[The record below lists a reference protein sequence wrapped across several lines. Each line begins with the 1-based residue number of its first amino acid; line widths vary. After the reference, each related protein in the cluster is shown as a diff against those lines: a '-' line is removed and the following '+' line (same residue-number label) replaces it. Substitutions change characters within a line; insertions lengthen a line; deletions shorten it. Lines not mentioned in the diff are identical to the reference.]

1 MCHWLFRRQKQCI
14 IKKNYILFLNIIFP
28 NCNNLFQDGPPR
40 SKYLSPNYRAP
51 ASQISSNGSAQKGNQ
66 SQHRGRTN
74 DKNHSKDQS
83 NPDSSLLKY
92 FAENPPV
99 EEEVDIDFALNEHGL
114 DQRDSHH
121 QPSSNHYPVIL
132 YRLQFSMC
140 RGYVCCR
147 LKQYDT

>member
-14 IKKNYILFLNIIFP
+14 IKKKLHLFLNIIFP

-66 SQHRGRTN
+66 PHRGRSH

-132 YRLQFSMC
+132 CTLLSGAYD
-140 RGYVCCR
+140 CCR
-147 LKQYDT
+147 LKQYYT